1 MNNKISK
8 AVINRMPKYYRYLG
22 YLKEKGVE
30 RVSSKE
36 LGEMLDSTASQVRQD
51 FNNFGGFGQQGYG
64 YKVSELLIE
73 IERILGLGIE
83 YNTVIIGAGNIGQA
97 MAKHQSFKNSGFH
110 LMALFDKNPELIG
123 STFGE
128 AEVLDESELEDFL
141 QNNKID
147 IAFIC
152 VGEKSAQRI
161 AETLEKGGVRG
172 LFNFALVD
180 LKVGKSVAVKNVH
193 LVEDLFLLSYYLNG
207 EAR

>member
-1 MNNKISK
+1 MDGKISK

-64 YKVSELLIE
+64 YKVSQLLIE

-97 MAKHQSFKNSGFH
+97 MAKHQSFASSGFV
-110 LMALFDKNPELIG
+110 LKALFDKNPELIG
-123 STFGE
+123 MNFGG
-128 AEVLDESELEDFL
+128 AEVLDQSELEDFL
-141 QNNKID
+141 KNNKID
-147 IAFIC
+147 IAYIC
-152 VGEKSAQRI
+152 VGEKSAQAI

-172 LFNFALVD
+172 LFNFALID
-180 LKVGKSVAVKNVH
+180 LKVGKHIAVKNVH
-193 LVEDLFLLSYYLNG
+193 LVEDMFLLSYYLNG

>member
-110 LMALFDKNPELIG
+110 LLALFDKNPELIG
-123 STFGE
+123 STFGD

>member
-123 STFGE
+123 STFGD